1 MSVQDI
7 FQAVVVFDE
16 AEVRKQVLAEIAAG
30 TPVDDIL
37 NNGLIAAMDE
47 VGEKFS
53 CGDLFVPEMLM
64 AAQAMQAGLKDLK
77 PHLSAESASSK
88 GTVVIGT
95 VKGDLHDIGKN
106 LVAMMMEGAGF
117 TVVDLGVDV
126 APEGFLEAARTNN
139 AKVVAL
145 SALLTTTMPSME
157 ETVKTLAEAGIGV
170 KTIIGGAPVT
180 AEYATSIGAS
190 GYSDDAPG
198 AVVLARQLMAAC

>member
-16 AEVRKQVLAEIAAG
+16 AEVRKQVAAEIAAG

-37 NNGLIAAMDE
+37 NNGLIAAMDD

-157 ETVKTLAEAGIGV
+157 ETVKTLDAAGLGV

-198 AVVLARQLMAAC
+198 AVVLARQLMTAC